1 VIVFAPDANGP
12 LHRVPAA
19 GGVSAPLTTLDKSQ
33 QETAHIFPQFLPDGQ
48 RFLYWAR
55 GAKTGIY
62 VQSLGSNERTFV
74 LATPGRALFASGFL
88 LFLRDNTLLAQ
99 HLDLKSLQVEGEP
112 VTVAEDVRTGGANGR
127 NGFSVSENGVLAYRS
142 GNSAGNIQLAWH
154 TRDGRMQG
162 KALASAE
169 ISQIELSPD
178 DKQVVVERA
187 PTGSG
192 SADLWLLDLSTNV
205 FSRLTSGADS
215 ERDPLWSP
223 DSRRIM
229 YSVPD
234 GKEPG
239 IREVA
244 IGGADSPVFAD
255 GKANFLDDWSHD
267 GKSLLYHTTPGAT
280 VSVLPLSGER
290 KPQVVFQ
297 TPFQKDQV
305 RVSPDGR
312 WVAYMSLESANQPEV
327 YVAAFPS
334 FTDRRQISTG
344 GLMPRWRSDGKEFFY
359 VSLDRKMMAAEVKL
373 GSTLQLGAVKPL
385 FQLPAGTQFSPTGY
399 GWAVTADGQKFLVR
413 EPVGVAD
420 AGAIEPMNIVLNW
433 PAALAR

>member
-1 VIVFAPDANGP
+1 MGPVIAREAQQKIAALSGVADA
-12 LHRVPAA
+12 
-19 GGVSAPLTTLDKSQ
+19 
-33 QETAHIFPQFLPDGQ
+33 
-48 RFLYWAR
+48 
-55 GAKTGIY
+55 
-62 VQSLGSNERTFV
+62 
-74 LATPGRALFASGFL
+74 
-88 LFLRDNTLLAQ
+88 
-99 HLDLKSLQVEGEP
+99 
-112 VTVAEDVRTGGANGR
+112 DV
-127 NGFSVSENGVLAYRS
+127 
-142 GNSAGNIQLAWH
+142 
-154 TRDGRMQG
+154 
-162 KALASAE
+162 
-169 ISQIELSPD
+169 
-178 DKQVVVERA
+178 QVVWEPA
-187 PTGSG
+187 
-192 SADLWLLDLSTNV
+192 
-205 FSRLTSGADS
+205 
-215 ERDPLWSP
+215 WSP

-229 YSVPD
+229 YAVPD

-267 GKSLLYHTTPGAT
+267 GKSLLYHTTPGAA

-334 FTDRRQISTG
+334 FTNRRQISTG
-344 GLMPRWRSDGKEFFY
+344 GFMPRWRSDGKEFFY
-359 VSLDRKMMAAEVKL
+359 VSLDRKVMAVEVKP

-385 FQLPAGTQFSPTGY
+385 FQLPGGTQTSPTAY
-399 GWAVTADGQKFLVR
+399 TWAVTADGQKFLVR

-420 AGAIEPMNIVLNW
+420 TGAIEPINIVLNW
-433 PAALAR
+433 PPALGR